1 VATAR
6 YIVLPCHHNFNDC
19 IMPDCR
25 VQKVY
30 EARLI
35 FIVQEIWPSVLTK
48 LLLMMRISL
57 LIYSSVQETL
67 TVEGDDSSKYKNN
80 AFGMLHIP
88 CKLQC
93 KIYT

>member
-1 VATAR
+1 
-6 YIVLPCHHNFNDC
+6 
-19 IMPDCR
+19 MPDCR